1 MKISERHVIL
11 YETIGYLP
19 EEQTSY
25 ENVWIIAGVS
35 LAFVTCGTILEAFLY
50 MIYNERVHP
59 FKNIIID
66 LRTTEKLT
74 VQNISMNDLKC
85 SSPDNV
91 RKKENTT
98 CAFNTREMVADL
110 GTLVVLSL
118 ILLCFFISRST
129 LL

>member
-66 LRTTEKLT
+66 LRTTEKLN
-74 VQNISMNDLKC
+74 VQNVSMN
-85 SSPDNV
+85 
-91 RKKENTT
+91 E
-98 CAFNTREMVADL
+98 
-110 GTLVVLSL
+110 LVQV
-118 ILLCFFISRST
+118 IPHVVNK
-129 LL
+129 

>member
-1 MKISERHVIL
+1 MIL

-35 LAFVTCGTILEAFLY
+35 LAFVTCGTILEAFLFI
-50 MIYNERVHP
+50 IYNERVHP

-74 VQNISMNDLKC
+74 VQNVSMNDLTC

-91 RKKENTT
+91 RRKENSK
-98 CAFNTREMVADL
+98 CAFNKPCASDT
-110 GTLVVLSL
+110 
-118 ILLCFFISRST
+118 SRCK
-129 LL
+129 